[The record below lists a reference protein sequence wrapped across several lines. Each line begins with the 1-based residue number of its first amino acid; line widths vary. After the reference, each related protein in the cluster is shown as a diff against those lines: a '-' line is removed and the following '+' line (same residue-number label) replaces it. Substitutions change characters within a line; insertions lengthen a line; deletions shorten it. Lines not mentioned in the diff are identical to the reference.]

1 MASTLALIFLLGA
14 CLDMGTTGDSMAQIV
29 MNYLLKGYVPA
40 DITWCLEG
48 KQYDDYIKENYASSG
63 SSHSFEYL

>member
-1 MASTLALIFLLGA
+1 
-14 CLDMGTTGDSMAQIV
+14 MGTTGDSMAQIV